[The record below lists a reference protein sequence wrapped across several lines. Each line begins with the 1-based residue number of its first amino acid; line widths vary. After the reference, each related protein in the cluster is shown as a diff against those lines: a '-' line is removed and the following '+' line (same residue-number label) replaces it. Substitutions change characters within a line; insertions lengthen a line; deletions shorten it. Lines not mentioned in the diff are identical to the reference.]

1 MLWRNGASESP
12 GHRKGRSCMLTLQA
26 VPPGLGCVLT
36 TPRARGLN
44 WAPKNQ
50 TNSSNSK
57 TIYKHN
63 RGNVCADYTAVS
75 KGMKWGMLGKPSTG
89 VIKLDYRDFA
99 CGPVVKTP
107 WSQCRGLGSIPGQGT
122 RAHMP
127 QLKILPAATETQHSQ
142 TKFLL
147 NLIMCFFVLR
157 LKTLSVNTELVLPM
171 PFS

>member
-1 MLWRNGASESP
+1 MGPVRARDTGKDAAACLCYRQSP
-12 GHRKGRSCMLTLQA
+12 TGS
-26 VPPGLGCVLT
+26 GCVLA

-107 WSQCRGLGSIPGQGT
+107 WSQCRGPGSIPGQGT
-122 RAHMP
+122 RSHMS

-147 NLIMCFFVLR
+147 NLSMCFFVLR
-157 LKTLSVNTELVLPM
+157 LKTLSENTELVSPM